1 MAQSPGFDRAV
12 PDYME
17 IPMTAQEMNK
27 YEYTWEPK
35 FKNPW
40 YPHQKDLLSLNQI
53 HLYIIH
59 GWPIDK
65 LPADVRAKYDEALP
79 YLKRAFYRG

>member
-17 IPMTAQEMNK
+17 APMTAQERNK

-35 FKNPW
+35 FKDPW
-40 YPHQKDLLSLNQI
+40 YPHKDRLLSLNQI
-53 HLYIIH
+53 FLSIRH
-59 GWPIDK
+59 GFDIGK
-65 LPADVRAKYDEALP
+65 LPPDVRTAYEEALP